1 MNLPTFF
8 TFLNIFSGFMAI
20 ISASEMKIEWA
31 FWFIVFSAIFDFFDG
46 KLARILK
53 TSSQLGP
60 QVDSLADVVS
70 FGVAPAY
77 FIYSFVVFPLGRFT
91 PYYLLPLIYISA
103 VVMRLARFNII
114 GEESQRESYLGLS
127 SPISAIFLISL
138 TSTLNQFFSSFP
150 LTREVVTGAIILLS
164 FLMLSKIEF
173 PVFKTS
179 KKAEKIQI
187 LLFFVG
193 ILLTVYLKY
202 ILLLV
207 ITSIYIIG
215 GIIFYVFSKDEDE

>member
-8 TFLNIFSGFMAI
+8 TFLNLFSGFMAI

-60 QVDSLADVVS
+60 QVDSLSDVVS

-91 PYYLLPLIYISA
+91 PYYLLPFIYISA

-114 GEESQRESYLGLS
+114 GEESQRETYLGLS

-138 TSTLNQFFSSFP
+138 TSALNRFFPSFP

-187 LLFFVG
+187 LLFLIG

-202 ILLLV
+202 IFLLV
-207 ITSIYIIG
+207 ITSLYIIG